1 MKGEQA
7 TMNKREMNNNNNN
20 NNNNN
25 ITLQFT
31 LFDTTGKYKPISTL
45 VKVESIK
52 WFREHYEEVK
62 QKALQQI
69 CNQRRLT
76 GKELAKFGYTK
87 LKIRNYD
94 LYLLKRNNKK
104 KIDKKEEKE

>member
-1 MKGEQA
+1 MIKK
-7 TMNKREMNNNNNN
+7 TTNTLIHNTTNKDNNNNNF
-20 NNNNN
+20 

-31 LFDTTGKYKPISTL
+31 LFDVTGKYKPISTL

-52 WFREHYEEVK
+52 WFKEHQEEIK
-62 QKALQQI
+62 TKAIQQI

-76 GKELAKFGYTK
+76 GKELVKLGYTK

-94 LYLLKRNNKK
+94 LYLATKEKK
-104 KIDKKEEKE
+104 KSVDKTKER